1 MGLFDR
7 ILKRGADGAKD
18 DAGHSPGSPEAP
30 PRHGQP
36 MDRADIEGLVGHAIK
51 DTAPYE
57 QALRHRSLMRGD
69 NDAHLDSN
77 ERLEYLGDAVLGF
90 VVADHL
96 FRAFPDEAEG
106 WLTRLRAK
114 LVSGQS
120 LAAGARAIHLDRY
133 LQTSDSVSNE
143 HVKASDSMLSD
154 AFEAVIGALFMD
166 LGMDAARSF
175 IERQL
180 LDRPNLRDLA
190 AKRHNHKSALL
201 ELLQAQGRPQ
211 PDYRVMSETGPSH
224 DKTFEVAVFVEEEEF
239 GRATARSKK
248 RAEQDAANQ
257 ALSRLRDDPGFKQN

>member
-7 ILKRGADGAKD
+7 ILKRPAEPPGNER
-18 DAGHSPGSPEAP
+18 AGHPTP
-30 PRHGQP
+30 PRSHGEP
-36 MDRADIEGLVGHAIK
+36 VDRADIERLVGHAIQN
-51 DTAPYE
+51 PSRYQ

-96 FRAFPDEAEG
+96 FREFPDEAEG

-120 LAAGARAIHLDRY
+120 LAASARTIHLERY

-154 AFEAVIGALFMD
+154 GFEAVIGALYMD
-166 LGMDAARSF
+166 LGMDAARTF
-175 IERQL
+175 IQKHL
-180 LDRPNLRDLA
+180 LNKPDLRDLA

-201 ELLQAQGRPQ
+201 EYLQAHGRPQ
-211 PDYRVMSETGPSH
+211 PVYRVMAESGPSH
-224 DKTFEVAVFVEEEEF
+224 DKLFEVAVFVEEEEF
-239 GRATARSKK
+239 GRATERSKK
-248 RAEQDAANQ
+248 RAEQDAASQ
-257 ALSRLRDDPGFKQN
+257 ALARLREAETA

>member
-7 ILKRGADGAKD
+7 ILKRTPEPPEEV
-18 DAGHSPGSPEAP
+18 AGKSTALR
-30 PRHGQP
+30 RHGTP
-36 MDRADIEGLVGHAIK
+36 VDRTDIERLVGHTIK
-51 DTAPYE
+51 DTALFE

-90 VVADHL
+90 VVAEFL
-96 FRAFPDEAEG
+96 FQSFPDEAEG

-120 LAAGARAIHLDRY
+120 LAASARTIHLDRY

-154 AFEAVIGALFMD
+154 AFEAILGALYMD
-166 LGMDAARSF
+166 LGMDATRTF
-175 IERQL
+175 IEKHL
-180 LDRPNLRDLA
+180 LDRPDLRDLA

-201 ELLQAQGRPQ
+201 EFLQARGRPQ
-211 PDYRVMSETGPSH
+211 PVYRVMTEVGPSH
-224 DKTFEVAVFVEEEEF
+224 DKVFEVAVFVEEEEC
-239 GRATARSKK
+239 GRAAERSKK
-248 RAEQDAANQ
+248 RAEQDAASQ
-257 ALSRLRDDPGFKQN
+257 ALARLRARDPE